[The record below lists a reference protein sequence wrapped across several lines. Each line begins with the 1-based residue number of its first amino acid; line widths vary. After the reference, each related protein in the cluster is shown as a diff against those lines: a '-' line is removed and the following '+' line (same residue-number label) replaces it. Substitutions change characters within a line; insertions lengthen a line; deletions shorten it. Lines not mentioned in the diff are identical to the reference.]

1 MRTISELYTFSFSQA
16 MYDTP
21 LITPLAKK
29 FRLEVVIRRAMLSDA
44 GGTMEVRLT
53 GSPEEIGRAIA
64 DLSTTGVNVIGP
76 VADTINET
84 NDAEPRPAYIGRGT

>member
-1 MRTISELYTFSFSQA
+1 

-21 LITPLAKK
+21 LVTSLAKK
-29 FRLEVVIRRAMLSDA
+29 FRLEIAIRRAMLSDM

-64 DLSTTGVNVIGP
+64 HLHTTGVNVTGP
-76 VADTINET
+76 IPDTINEL
-84 NDAEPRPAYIGRGT
+84 NDGEPRPAYIGRGT